1 MNGLSSSCK
10 ACESIRMLE
19 KAVLSIGVIDQEG
32 VCLKTIIAAD
42 LCVTSLRNA
51 LDLLR

>member
-1 MNGLSSSCK
+1 MRSSSCR
-10 ACESIRMLE
+10 ACESIRVLE
-19 KAVLSIGVIDQEG
+19 KAVLSIGVIDREG

-42 LCVTSLRNA
+42 PCVMSLRNA